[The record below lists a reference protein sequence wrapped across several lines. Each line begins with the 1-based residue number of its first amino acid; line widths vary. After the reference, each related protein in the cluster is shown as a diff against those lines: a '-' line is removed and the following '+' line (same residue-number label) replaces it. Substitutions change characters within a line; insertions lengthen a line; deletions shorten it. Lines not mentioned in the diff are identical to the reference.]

1 MTTPGEGG
9 CRLLLEQL
17 VGTGTVVT
25 TGGRTCYDVVDT
37 DCGAKF
43 HGLYSMSAILK
54 CRVETELQGFNVRPT
69 PAGLLQSRSHGDG
82 CAGHG
87 DNLSL

>member
-43 HGLYSMSAILK
+43 HGLYSMSAILE
-54 CRVETELQGFNVRPT
+54 CRVETEFQVRLQRDFYSLVPT
-69 PAGLLQSRSHGDG
+69 ETAARGMGIT
-82 CAGHG
+82 
-87 DNLSL
+87 